1 MSFSTL
7 HTSPPVAADP
17 VAPQTLAQ
25 FSFTDLLLSTGDLKV
40 MPLVKG
46 LRPQGVI
53 GFDGPRGMVPVPA
66 ALLQDIEAF
75 SDVLQ
80 AKWQELHFQREFR
93 LHYDGAGYR
102 CSIIEA
108 PEGTIA
114 RPKVTARTQNWCI
127 RHIASQVPEFERL
140 GFMPDVVST
149 LKSLKTSRGLVL
161 VSGSFGSGKSTTAS
175 SLFKSWVNAEREIG
189 VTFEDPPEFDLD
201 GVTENQG
208 AIYQVEMTDK
218 PMAAAIKASRRWA
231 PRYMFLGEVRTPDAA
246 YEMMHMAISG
256 PLVICT
262 IHASDQVKA
271 IMSLIQFC
279 SGAMSEQSARETVA
293 TSLVSVVWQEISSGR
308 LNASMATIHGPEN
321 FGIRKKI
328 ELGQFQSIYEDLE
341 RQKVNR
347 GRADTGS
354 RFGGTR

>member
-1 MSFSTL
+1 MSFTAL
-7 HTSPPVAADP
+7 HTSPPVPAGQDQVQKLSAY
-17 VAPQTLAQ
+17 
-25 FSFTDLLLSTGDLKV
+25 SFTDLLISTGDVKV

-46 LRPQGVI
+46 LRPQGAI
-53 GFDGPRGMVPVPA
+53 GFDGPRGMNPVPQSLLA
-66 ALLQDIEAF
+66 DVSAL
-75 SDVLQ
+75 SDDLH
-80 AKWQELHFQREFR
+80 ARWQSLNFQREFR
-93 LHYDGAGYR
+93 LHYGGVGYR
-102 CSIIEA
+102 CAIIEA

-114 RPKVTARTQNWCI
+114 RPVATARTQNWCI
-127 RHIASQVPEFERL
+127 RHIESQVPAIERL

-149 LKSLKTSRGLVL
+149 LRNLKSCRGLVL

-189 VTFEDPPEFDLD
+189 VTLEDPPEYDLA
-201 GVTENQG
+201 GVTENEG
-208 AIYQVEMTDK
+208 AIYQVDMTDK
-218 PMAAAIKASRRWA
+218 SMAQAIKAARRWA
-231 PRYMFLGEVRTPDAA
+231 PRYLFLGEIRTPDAA

-262 IHASDQVKA
+262 IHASDPIKA

-293 TSLVSVVWQEISSGR
+293 TSLVSVVWQELNAGR

-347 GRADTGS
+347 GRTESAS